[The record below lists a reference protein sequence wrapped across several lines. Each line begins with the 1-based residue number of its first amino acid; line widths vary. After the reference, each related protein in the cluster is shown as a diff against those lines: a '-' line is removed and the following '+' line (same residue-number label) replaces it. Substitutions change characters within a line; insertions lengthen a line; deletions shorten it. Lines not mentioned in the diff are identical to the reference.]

1 MTRKLFGE
9 NKGRG
14 IAGISKLSFGIDTRR
29 RKADPV
35 TVLSVVPPKVKRR
48 KVQLRKEVVP
58 E

>member
-1 MTRKLFGE
+1 MKRKLFGE

-14 IAGISKLSFGIDTRR
+14 VAGVSLLSFGIDMRR

-35 TVLSVVPPKVKRR
+35 TVLSVIPPKERKR
-48 KVQLRKEVVP
+48 KVQLRKAPLP